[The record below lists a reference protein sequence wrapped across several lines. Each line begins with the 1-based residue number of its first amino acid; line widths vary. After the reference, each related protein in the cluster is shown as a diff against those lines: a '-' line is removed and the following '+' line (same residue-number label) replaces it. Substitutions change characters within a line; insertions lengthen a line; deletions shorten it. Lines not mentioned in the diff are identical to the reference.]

1 MPLIDL
7 QTNLKNLRFGNDRPG
22 YGSSGL
28 PYIQTIIPDTPNATG
43 TFQPIYRPGSTGGL
57 DFPIRGGQLE
67 FNLGSQSF
75 TVSSRLDRSRIR
87 KFFEDKPRGTA
98 FIQKQV
104 GLQLSNPKIE
114 TGNTLFGIPQG
125 LPFPGLLENT
135 RVYNLGANTLAQV
148 GVSGT
153 GFHAIRHG
161 LIPFNP
167 FQKFYYD
174 IVNKQNV
181 TNQKSSNRLYNLLAL
196 KMTTGDPFVN
206 RQNVPDIN
214 LVNTLGISL
223 NRNMIFQYL
232 GGPNSVY
239 GIGSTTIPRVVDT
252 TKLVSTRAMTYDQ
265 LYEQN
270 INITQVRDPQ
280 TDTNDYIKETRI
292 QDFRKSLPALD
303 DTYTPWGDNSVD
315 GFYTYNVA
323 SGKYGSDKMNL
334 MYPFL
339 FNNLDNP
346 WDINK
351 EDSKDLIKFVFE
363 AISNDNPS
371 VSTAIF
377 FRAFLTAGITDNN
390 SAELNSFKYI
400 GRGENFFT
408 YQGFT
413 RSVGFSFRVA
423 AQSKQELRP
432 MYNRLNMLLGQV
444 YPDYSA
450 NQGIMRAPVVRVTIG
465 DYLYR
470 VPGFIESINLTV
482 DNDMP
487 WEINLDG
494 DLAQLPQV
502 VDVAVIF
509 RPILDVL
516 PKRPSTE
523 VTTVSTSPVTINA
536 AGRQIATTLEQVEQN
551 TTVGV
556 NPLIGNVPN
565 DFISTD
571 LNGASINTTSIRIAQ
586 PVRSSSTV
594 SPTATTAVS
603 TPTQTNLTPPNSA
616 VTQASATVNSTPK
629 TTGRTASNRGR
640 QRTQTRT
647 GAIPFANPV
656 GNTLNRPFLFGGS

>member
-28 PYIQTIIPDTPNATG
+28 PYIQTIMPDTPNATG

-67 FNLGSQSF
+67 FNLGTQSF
-75 TVSSRLDRSRIR
+75 TVSSRIDKSRIK
-87 KFFEDKPRGTA
+87 KFFEDRPRGTA

-153 GFHAIRHG
+153 GFHANRAG

-167 FQKFYYD
+167 FEKFYYD

-181 TNQKSSNRLYNLLAL
+181 TNQRASNRLYNLLTL
-196 KMTTGDPFVN
+196 KMTTGDPFAN
-206 RQNVPDIN
+206 PANVPDIN

-223 NRNMIFQYL
+223 NRNMIYQYL

-239 GIGSTTIPRVVDT
+239 GIGTTTIPRVVDT
-252 TKLVSTRAMTYDQ
+252 TKLVSSRAMNYDLLLQ
-265 LYEQN
+265 QESNLVGWSGGGNPNPEL
-270 INITQVRDPQ
+270 
-280 TDTNDYIKETRI
+280 
-292 QDFRKSLPALD
+292 QDFREKINKDAGGIIFSN
-303 DTYTPWGDNSVD
+303 TWTKEQSVD
-315 GFYTYNVA
+315 YKFFTN
-323 SGKYGSDKMNL
+323 KKDKLNL
-334 MYPFL
+334 THPFL
-339 FNNLDNP
+339 FINDQAP
-346 WDINK
+346 WEVQENK
-351 EDSKDLIKFVFE
+351 NSTQDLIKFIFE

-377 FRAFLTAGITDNN
+377 FRAFLIAGITDTNN
-390 SAELNSFKYI
+390 AELNSFKYI
-400 GRGENFFT
+400 GRGESFFT

-413 RSVGFSFRVA
+413 RTIGFSFRVA
-423 AQSKQELRP
+423 AQSKEELRP
-432 MYNRLNMLLGQV
+432 MYNRLNTLLGQV
-444 YPDYSA
+444 YPDYSYT
-450 NQGIMRAPVVRVTIG
+450 QGIMRAPVVRVTIG

-502 VDVAVIF
+502 VDVAVTF

-516 PKRPSTE
+516 PKRPSTKSTKTITVNKQTVTATETETITSE
-523 VTTVSTSPVTINA
+523 VTPLIANVPKSSTSDSNTFIFPTLKPLQIVTN
-536 AGRQIATTLEQVEQN
+536 RVATNKELFPNKPFNLRKAVKSFDKFVQSQF
-551 TTVGV
+551 GF
-556 NPLIGNVPN
+556 GNN
-565 DFISTD
+565 K
-571 LNGASINTTSIRIAQ
+571 TSE
-586 PVRSSSTV
+586 
-594 SPTATTAVS
+594 
-603 TPTQTNLTPPNSA
+603 
-616 VTQASATVNSTPK
+616 
-629 TTGRTASNRGR
+629 
-640 QRTQTRT
+640 
-647 GAIPFANPV
+647 
-656 GNTLNRPFLFGGS
+656 